1 MHDTPLQRLFAEN
14 YRFLS
19 HGCVRVD
26 GVDELAIWL
35 LNIVNSARHWD
46 RKAIDEKVQEGDQ
59 KEIRLSKPV
68 PVGWVYLD
76 AWESAD
82 GVVHFAPDIYD
93 LDSARE
99 ESRAKLDGY
108 KP

>member
-1 MHDTPLQRLFAEN
+1 
-14 YRFLS
+14 
-19 HGCVRVD
+19 
-26 GVDELAIWL
+26 
-35 LNIVNSARHWD
+35 
-46 RKAIDEKVQEGDQ
+46 
-59 KEIRLSKPV
+59 
-68 PVGWVYLD
+68 VGWVYLD